1 MKTRVKPDPPAEPRR
16 AHSMRIGTLTILF
29 LLMFSFS
36 GCVAHVKRAHHGGGV
51 YHTVGRGETLWR
63 ICRTYG
69 VSLQE
74 VAEINNIKDP
84 TDIAAGDRVFIPG
97 ARQVKKVVPYSPD
110 DRKRDGKDSADSE
123 EMGPEDRLVVE
134 KGRFQWPLR
143 GEVISGF
150 GVRNGVMHGGIDIRA
165 DEGAP
170 IAAADDGEV
179 VFESA
184 SMRGYGKIVILSH
197 RDGFFTVYAH
207 NSRNLV
213 KRGVKVLRGDVI
225 ARVGDTGNATVSH
238 LHFEVRRG
246 KSTRNPFFFLP

>member
-1 MKTRVKPDPPAEPRR
+1 
-16 AHSMRIGTLTILF
+16 MRIGTLTILF

-36 GCVAHVKRAHHGGGV
+36 GCVAHVKRARHVEGV

-69 VSLQE
+69 ASLQE
-74 VAEINNIKDP
+74 VAEMNNIRDP
-84 TDIAAGDRVFIPG
+84 TDIAAGMRIFIPG
-97 ARQVKKVVPYSPD
+97 ARRVKKVVPYSPD
-110 DRKRDGKDSADSE
+110 GRKGGNEGATDSE
-123 EMGPEDRLVVE
+123 DAGPEERPVVE
-134 KGRFQWPLR
+134 KGRFRWPLK

-197 RDGFFTVYAH
+197 KDDFFTVYAH
-207 NSRNLV
+207 NRENLV

-246 KSTRNPFFFLP
+246 KSTRNPLFFLP